1 MKTTA
6 DANVMKENEATAR
19 NKRILII
26 DDNED
31 LIETFRTILEM
42 NDFVVLA
49 ARGGEEA
56 LALLSDVEK
65 MDLILLDMQMGEMS
79 GPQFLEVFEKEQP
92 EVFKNVPVVFLSAMN
107 EIPASKAVGFIRK
120 PMVDI
125 DTFLEAIDRFIETGV
140 DRSQYKH

>member
-6 DANVMKENEATAR
+6 ETNVMKENEATAR

-56 LALLSDVEK
+56 LALLSDIEK
-65 MDLILLDMQMGEMS
+65 LDLILLDMQMGEMN
-79 GPQFLEVFEKEQP
+79 GPEFLELFEQEQP
-92 EVFKNVPVVFLSAMN
+92 EVFNSVPVVFLSAMN
-107 EIPASKAVGFIRK
+107 KIPASKAVGFIRK
-120 PMVDI
+120 PMASI
-125 DTFLEAIDRFIETGV
+125 KTFLEAVDRFIEAGV
-140 DRSQYKH
+140 GRSQYKH

>member
-1 MKTTA
+1 MTTIEEA
-6 DANVMKENEATAR
+6 DIHNPEVIPAR
-19 NKRILII
+19 SKRILII

-49 ARGGEEA
+49 AHGGEEA

-140 DRSQYKH
+140 GRSQYKH